1 MLGLT
6 LLRKSMLRLVS
17 LLIGLVF
24 DVTDFQ
30 GTSLA
35 GDNFVLVVVA
45 SAIQIREFY
54 IFIWRDEALA
64 NFVRRDEIK
73 VVSASCLD
81 LLLQELILNQLSLRP
96 ELLGHLPYFID
107 GDSLSRA
114 HLIHVSLESIHC

>member
-1 MLGLT
+1 VLGLT

-64 NFVRRDEIK
+64 NFVRRDEVK
-73 VVSASCLD
+73 VVPASCLD

-114 HLIHVSLESIHC
+114 HLIHVSLESIHG